1 MHKQVYIY
9 MACHQTSCKAHLE
22 HFCKVLIFPQ
32 MAHEGSGIGNGP
44 PLVHVNQ
51 FILLCRDK
59 GDCLHVSM
67 YVSMSMQIC
76 YVQGSCV
83 LVLIGYIDL
92 ASITVKDSMQS
103 TWVWTAEGAKA
114 IWLRYLSDKVP
125 RAIGDATPEGT
136 GFIPP

>member
-1 MHKQVYIY
+1 
-9 MACHQTSCKAHLE
+9 
-22 HFCKVLIFPQ
+22 

-44 PLVHVNQ
+44 PLVHVDQ
-51 FILLCRDK
+51 FILLCRDI
-59 GDCLHVSM
+59 GDCLRAST
-67 YVSMSMQIC
+67 YVSSIMQRC
-76 YVQGSCV
+76 CVQGSCN
-83 LVLIGYIDL
+83 LVMAGYINP